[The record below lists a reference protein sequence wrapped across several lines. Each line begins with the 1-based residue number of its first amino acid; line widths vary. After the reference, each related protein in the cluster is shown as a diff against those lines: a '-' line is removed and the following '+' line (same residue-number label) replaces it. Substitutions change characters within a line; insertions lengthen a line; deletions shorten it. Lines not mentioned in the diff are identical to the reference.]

1 MHSPIQSLR
10 SRSSS
15 IVSAPG
21 GAEEGGGVESNA
33 VHGMCVF
40 FLSVMIQLPV
50 STFQILERRVGQKDR
65 REKKKENTYQ
75 PYVIKS
81 ALPVNDP

>member
-1 MHSPIQSLR
+1 MHPPIQSLR

-50 STFQILERRVGQKDR
+50 STFQILERRVGQMKDR
-65 REKKKENTYQ
+65 GEKKKRTL
-75 PYVIKS
+75 IS
-81 ALPVNDP
+81 HT